1 MIAAIHQ
8 PNYLPWLGFFHKMA
22 LSDIFAL
29 LDDVQFPRNKGFCS
43 RVKIKRADGPYLL
56 SVPVRNKKSL
66 KKINEIEI
74 ATEIDW
80 DWQYWKT
87 IEFSYKKAPFFSQ
100 YAGILKMYILKDG
113 KSLLT

>member
-1 MIAAIHQ
+1 MIVSIHQ

-22 LSDIFAL
+22 LSDIFVL

-56 SVPVRNKKSL
+56 SVPVKEKRAL

-74 ATEIDW
+74 ATEVNW
-80 DWQYWKT
+80 NWQHWKA
-87 IEFSYKKAPFFSQ
+87 IELSYKKAPFFSQ
-100 YAGILKMYILKDG
+100 YAGIFKDVYF
-113 KSLLT
+113 KKW